1 MMNFLKPF
9 ESQGYAAFRIM
20 TGLLFLWHGTQK
32 LFDFPAPGPDPLPP
46 MILVA
51 GAIELVGGLLVA
63 IGLLTRPAA
72 FLCSGLMAA
81 AYFMAHFPGGFFPLV
96 NKGELAVL
104 YCFAFLYISTR
115 GAGIWSAD
123 QAMGND

>member
-9 ESQGYAAFRIM
+9 ESQAYAAFRIM

-32 LFDFPAPGPDPLPP
+32 LFGFPAPGPDPLPP
-46 MILVA
+46 LIMVA
-51 GAIELVGGLLVA
+51 GIIELAGGLAVA
-63 IGLLTRPAA
+63 LGLFTRPAA
-72 FLCSGLMAA
+72 FLCSGTMAA
-81 AYFMAHFPGGFFPLV
+81 AYFMAHFPQGFFPLV